1 MGAGREN
8 MILREGGGGLK
19 GAGRGG
25 GRIGREGVR
34 RGRGKRTQQMV

>member
-25 GRIGREGVR
+25 GLEGKGSGGEGG
-34 RGRGKRTQQMV
+34 RGRNKWFS